1 MKRRYNKELY
11 ENRIN
16 HIQSKIDNACIGV
29 DVIVGFPGE
38 TDQDFLETYNFLLNL
53 DISYLHVFPFSER
66 DNTEAS
72 YMLNSVPKNV
82 RIKRSKMLRSLS
94 DKKQRKF
101 YNSQINKVKTIL
113 FESENKFGYIN
124 GYTDNYVKVRH
135 PWNPELSNK
144 LICGKITTIDDKG
157 YARIKVLEKK
167 TEKKNEYLY
176 SNSYW

>member
-1 MKRRYNKELY
+1 
-11 ENRIN
+11 
-16 HIQSKIDNACIGV
+16 
-29 DVIVGFPGE
+29 
-38 TDQDFLETYNFLLNL
+38 
-53 DISYLHVFPFSER
+53 
-66 DNTEAS
+66 
-72 YMLNSVPKNV
+72 
-82 RIKRSKMLRSLS
+82 MLRSLS
-94 DKKQRKF
+94 EKKQRKF

-144 LICGKITTIDDKG
+144 LVCGKLKMIDDKG

-167 TEKKNEYLY
+167 LEKKNEYLY